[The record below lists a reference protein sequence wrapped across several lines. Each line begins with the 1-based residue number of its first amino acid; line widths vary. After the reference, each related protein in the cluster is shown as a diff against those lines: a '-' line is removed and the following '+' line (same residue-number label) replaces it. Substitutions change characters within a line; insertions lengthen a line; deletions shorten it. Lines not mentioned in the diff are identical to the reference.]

1 MDENTNDQDIDAP
14 KGVRTGITPL
24 IIIAAACLLAILWLV
39 LTKSPGEGGPTVI
52 LLFLLLTFVLVLS
65 SSMAVLRFLS
75 AKTSLR
81 FSWIR
86 VLYTSVAI
94 AAGIVFLVGLRTLRQ
109 LQVVDVVLVMTF
121 ELLLNFYLLRRF

>member
-24 IIIAAACLLAILWLV
+24 IIIVAACLLAILWLV

-52 LLFLLLTFVLVLS
+52 LLFLLLTFVLILS